1 MSYPNY
7 HTQVYQQEQALS
19 HIDDAAWREIVDL
32 LPPDI
37 IEQARICKAFTRA
50 RGLHD
55 PLDLLRGIFSYV
67 FCMGSFREVGAWA
80 LGTGLSVNGERSW
93 AKRTRQAADWLL
105 WLVQTLLIAPQV
117 SEEITLPQGF
127 TGRVHLVDATHLC
140 TWKRT
145 GETRRL
151 HCSYDLFGKRLE
163 QVVLTDHHVGEGLR
177 HFSFQ
182 PGDIVVGDCAYCRRQ
197 AIIDQMDAGI
207 DVVVRLHWV
216 SAPLLHRDGITP
228 FDLSAWLTQLD
239 AQKTGESD
247 EEVSGEVEVM
257 IKGKGRSKVVP
268 MRLVATR
275 LSQAAATRAQKKRK
289 AKASKNGRTSRDLTI
304 QVADW
309 LLVLTSLSCEQWSR
323 QQVLALY
330 KARWHIE
337 LLFKRIKQ
345 LVRLHRLRS
354 GNLQSN
360 QSVLA
365 AMLVGWIL
373 MEQKANQLRANY
385 LEKKGKR
392 TWQPVSTWSLYAQ
405 LAQSFRSMIVGVWTW
420 SQIEASIE
428 RLDRLLRYHPQEDRP
443 HQESEL
449 IQHLGQIG
457 PKERSA
463 S

>member
-1 MSYPNY
+1 
-7 HTQVYQQEQALS
+7 
-19 HIDDAAWREIVDL
+19 
-32 LPPDI
+32 
-37 IEQARICKAFTRA
+37 
-50 RGLHD
+50 
-55 PLDLLRGIFSYV
+55 
-67 FCMGSFREVGAWA
+67 
-80 LGTGLSVNGERSW
+80 
-93 AKRTRQAADWLL
+93 
-105 WLVQTLLIAPQV
+105 
-117 SEEITLPQGF
+117 
-127 TGRVHLVDATHLC
+127 
-140 TWKRT
+140 
-145 GETRRL
+145 
-151 HCSYDLFGKRLE
+151 
-163 QVVLTDHHVGEGLR
+163 
-177 HFSFQ
+177 
-182 PGDIVVGDCAYCRRQ
+182 
-197 AIIDQMDAGI
+197 MDAGI

-247 EEVSGEVEVM
+247 EEASGEVEVM

-275 LSQAAATRAQKKRK
+275 LSHAAATRAQKKRK

-309 LLVLTSLSCEQWSR
+309 VLVLTSLSGEQWSR

-330 KARWHIE
+330 KARWNIE

-365 AMLVGWIL
+365 AMLVGWIF
-373 MEQKANQLRANY
+373 MEQKANQLRANS

-392 TWQPVSTWSLYAQ
+392 SRQPVSTWALYAQ

-457 PKERSA
+457 PKGKFVS
-463 S
+463 